1 MSSRNQFKEL
11 TLLALTI
18 FGTLALLGVVLLLYN
33 RLFTDKSILG
43 LSAGNRSKQSSCE
56 SFAKGQNVPTGLF
69 NYGGS
74 TTWAPIRR
82 DVDPVLQS
90 ICPQFRLR
98 YTEHP
103 ARTPGSGTGIQM
115 VLENQ
120 LDFSQSSR
128 PIKAE
133 EYQEAQQKG
142 FSLQEIPVAIDGLAI
157 AVNPKLNIPGITVDQ
172 LRKIYTGEITNW
184 NQVGGS
190 DLKIAPYSRRKE
202 DGGTVEFF
210 VDNVLEK
217 KDFGENVEMVYST
230 TEGLR
235 KVSETDGGIYY
246 ASAPE
251 VVGQCSIKPLPLIN
265 KSNQPVPPY
274 KLPFIPAE
282 QCPNQRN
289 QLNGSAFQS
298 GEYPITRKLF
308 VIVKQNKGIEQQAGE
323 AYANWLLTPEAQ
335 RIIEK
340 AGFVSIR

>member
-1 MSSRNQFKEL
+1 
-11 TLLALTI
+11 
-18 FGTLALLGVVLLLYN
+18 
-33 RLFTDKSILG
+33 
-43 LSAGNRSKQSSCE
+43 
-56 SFAKGQNVPTGLF
+56 
-69 NYGGS
+69 
-74 TTWAPIRR
+74 
-82 DVDPVLQS
+82 
-90 ICPQFRLR
+90 
-98 YTEHP
+98 
-103 ARTPGSGTGIQM
+103 
-115 VLENQ
+115 
-120 LDFSQSSR
+120 
-128 PIKAE
+128 
-133 EYQEAQQKG
+133 
-142 FSLQEIPVAIDGLAI
+142 VAIDGLAI